1 MSSWDG
7 ARFQFGEKIM
17 STHTSVTKKDRERA
31 EIEMLTAQYLLT
43 KKIQE
48 IPYGVRTD
56 NPKVDFS
63 QE

>member
-7 ARFQFGEKIM
+7 ARFQFGEKTISPYVSM
-17 STHTSVTKKDRERA
+17 KKKDKERE

-56 NPKVDFS
+56 LPKWNF
-63 QE
+63 EN